1 MFYRFQ
7 TKIIDPDSGR
17 PTGILVAAAQL
28 RDSNRI
34 SIEGESWLRDHLEY
48 YNEHLKVPTCL
59 EEWKNRR
66 ALSWFL
72 SGSEMIN
79 LVWELVAF
87 MEENDIFIDI
97 DSEEKY
103 KLDLQTIEFLIKD
116 NDLKKEELKTIK
128 TVLGLY
134 LSYLRQSLL
143 HANKMI
149 SNGRWF

>member
-87 MEENDIFIDI
+87 MEENDIFIDTLSTQ
-97 DSEEKY
+97 DPGS
-103 KLDLQTIEFLIKD
+103 LIYEDEHQIVAKPQH
-116 NDLKKEELKTIK
+116 NH
-128 TVLGLY
+128 
-134 LSYLRQSLL
+134 R
-143 HANKMI
+143 
-149 SNGRWF
+149 